1 MSSSLKIWITGEPSN
16 SGFWFIPDIVNVT
29 TRNSHYHIQTP
40 IKTLPTFIILSEVIW
55 IPPGC
60 RVLSFTGRA
69 HSISVLY
76 LAGIQNTTKKCNLG
90 KKGFIW
96 LSLPNHSLHE
106 WKSGQELKTGH
117 LRPELRQ
124 SPWSKA
130 AYFDWACIYIHIYSH
145 DLVSRDINQSCAPP

>member
-1 MSSSLKIWITGEPSN
+1 MRLQFLTIKGLIPPTRQVSMKHHPSDRN
-16 SGFWFIPDIVNVT
+16 QSGSINVT

-60 RVLSFTGRA
+60 RVLSFTGCA

-106 WKSGQELKTGH
+106 WKSG
-117 LRPELRQ
+117 RNSRQ
-124 SPWSKA
+124 DSWGQNWGRVHGVKLLTLTEP
-130 AYFDWACIYIHIYSH
+130 AYIYIYTAMASY
-145 DLVSRDINQSCAPP
+145 PET